1 MSKKLPL
8 HSCTLILRQLTAG
21 SGITETKLPITTL
34 EELFTQCVSKTD
46 PHLIE
51 RLLIAGQDAQG
62 RPRLLSFTF
71 QSVADHIR

>member
-1 MSKKLPL
+1 MAKEATLQT
-8 HSCTLILRQLTAG
+8 CTLILRQLTAD
-21 SGITETKLPITTL
+21 SGITETNLPIKTL

-62 RPRLLSFTF
+62 RTRLLSFTF
-71 QSVADHIR
+71 QSVADHVK